1 MLRQEVQQTAY
12 IVIVTMGCAVSTD
25 GAVNDNELQGLYSA
39 IPNDNNN
46 DHNDND
52 SNSNNI
58 DDRPTAVTKP
68 PTTNMPMSKSC
79 CRETVMHH
87 SLFLLC
93 QSSPSS
99 SSSPP
104 SSSTAN
110 NVSTNRVSGAYEN
123 KSSSSIGSNDINEH
137 KISATTTPFHPNPLS
152 TLQTPSPAAVNK
164 GSSQRQSWTDTTT
177 NSILATITLENE
189 TDDSNYNDYVVP
201 SPISASFASL
211 SSQNADEEGNDAC
224 KNNDDVA
231 TIKDASKSSI
241 MMSIMHNELSNDD
254 NATKRHDKNKDVA
267 LRLKKKDDEDDD
279 NNDEFLFSPK
289 TTIDISRELLDYSHL
304 SDSFVLEQ
312 KRSHQPPRRLFDEDE
327 DFAEEGGVEMEEEDG
342 GEGALQQLSTSSILF
357 MSMSTSLLDVETSFE
372 SYSGLDTSFESS
384 GSAQHDDDISNALAH
399 FAE

>member
-1 MLRQEVQQTAY
+1 
-12 IVIVTMGCAVSTD
+12 MGCTVITN
-25 GAVNDNELQGLYSA
+25 GAVNDNVLRGLYSTF
-39 IPNDNNN
+39 PSDNNN
-46 DHNDND
+46 GHNDNSND

-110 NVSTNRVSGAYEN
+110 SVSTSRVNSANEN
-123 KSSSSIGSNDINEH
+123 KSSSTIGSNDINEH

-152 TLQTPSPAAVNK
+152 QLQTPSPAAVNK
-164 GSSQRQSWTDTTT
+164 GSSQRQSWTDTTA
-177 NSILATITLENE
+177 NSILATITPENE
-189 TDDSNYNDYVVP
+189 INDSNYNDYVVP

-327 DFAEEGGVEMEEEDG
+327 DFAEEGGGEMEEEDG

-372 SYSGLDTSFESS
+372 SCSGLDTSFESS
-384 GSAQHDDDISNALAH
+384 GSAHEHDISNALAH
-399 FAE
+399 FAES